1 MKEEF
6 QNIRLIDRGGI
17 VLVYLNM
24 VRKYSQR
31 RAAESGGEHS
41 MAQKPALVILKEE
54 EDMNR

>member
-6 QNIRLIDRGGI
+6 QNIRLIDSAKIQSEKGC
-17 VLVYLNM
+17 
-24 VRKYSQR
+24 
-31 RAAESGGEHS
+31 ESGGEHS

>member
-6 QNIRLIDRGGI
+6 QNIRLIDRENCTCI
-17 VLVYLNM
+17 L
-24 VRKYSQR
+24 KYSAKIQSEKGC
-31 RAAESGGEHS
+31 ESGGEHS

>member
-6 QNIRLIDRGGI
+6 QNIRLIDRGE
-17 VLVYLNM
+17 LYLYT
-24 VRKYSQR
+24 YSAKIQSEKGC
-31 RAAESGGEHS
+31 ESGGEHS